1 MQSRLLSSLKPA
13 TQTCIETGQPPNSA
27 CSITAAYLLHS
38 DDDGGV
44 MTASSSAHS
53 SVAPPHLRLRLD
65 SPLRPGGHG
74 PVEEGGN
81 GGPSDRQIVSRHA
94 SSSSRVGNGRGVC

>member
-65 SPLRPGGHG
+65 STRLYVKAIQGATGLLKKKGEMVARPT
-74 PVEEGGN
+74 VK
-81 GGPSDRQIVSRHA
+81 
-94 SSSSRVGNGRGVC
+94 